1 MLTFPP
7 CQRRHMALQVQPNPG
22 HHALAA
28 LAKHDPDFLCLTQ
41 NVDSKQ
47 PPP

>member
-1 MLTFPP
+1 
-7 CQRRHMALQVQPNPG
+7 MALQVQPNAG

-28 LAKHDPDFLCLTQ
+28 LAERNPDFMCLSQ

-47 PPP
+47 PP